1 LGRAWNARSLT
12 DEPVVRHSRWHGVR
26 RAARPQGNRNLAAG
40 RPWRADGQKVLLAV
54 KAWTR
59 AVTLGAAS
67 STI

>member
-1 LGRAWNARSLT
+1 MKIGA
-12 DEPVVRHSRWHGVR
+12 PVFGGR

-54 KAWTR
+54 KAMGGESSDTWR
-59 AVTLGAAS
+59 AL

>member
-1 LGRAWNARSLT
+1 MKSMKIGA
-12 DEPVVRHSRWHGVR
+12 PVFGGR

-54 KAWTR
+54 KAMGGESSDTWR
-59 AVTLGAAS
+59 AL